1 MCTRLEL
8 LAKMSETPSVVSVN
22 PVVVDWENVR
32 WVKER
37 GGNGDLILFRS
48 QSQDDV
54 GRKDLLSNRE
64 IIAPVLKHLGPL
76 ARQASIMQIKS
87 DIQL

>member
-1 MCTRLEL
+1 
-8 LAKMSETPSVVSVN
+8 MSEKSSVVSVN
-22 PVVVDWENVR
+22 PVVLDWENVR

-37 GGNGDLILFRS
+37 GGNGDLILFRA

-76 ARQASIMQIKS
+76 VREASLSMANQKRYTIL
-87 DIQL
+87 QL